1 MMEAQKYRGGGKGAW
16 KFGAR
21 KFGARKFGAGN
32 SEPEILGQ
40 ECQAVQYSLIWQEV
54 DQLDKQ
60 VSSTAVVADV
70 F

>member
-1 MMEAQKYRGGGKGAW
+1 MEAQKYRGGGKPGPG
-16 KFGAR
+16 KPGPG
-21 KFGARKFGAGN
+21 KPGPGN

-40 ECQAVQYSLIWQEV
+40 ECQADQCSLIWQEV

>member
-1 MMEAQKYRGGGKGAW
+1 MMDAQKYRGGGKP
-16 KFGAR
+16 
-21 KFGARKFGAGN
+21 
-32 SEPEILGQ
+32 EPEIRSPEIRSLESLGQ
-40 ECQAVQYSLIWQEV
+40 ECQGDQYSLIKQKV

>member
-1 MMEAQKYRGGGKGAW
+1 MMEAQKYRGGGKPGPG
-16 KFGAR
+16 KPGPG
-21 KFGARKFGAGN
+21 KPGPGN

-40 ECQAVQYSLIWQEV
+40 ECQAVQYSLIWQKV